1 MSGELLCK
9 VSLLVSFECPSLTMI
24 MSSPYHYPQYYMSE
38 ARHQSSYS
46 SQPIT
51 LHHPHEHAMAHHH
64 MQGPPSPSIP
74 IDPSLAL
81 YPPQYY
87 SYAPQQPQPHIPHQ
101 QVAIPV
107 SLSSPSSNGSD
118 TIGTPPVEN
127 MAYPIP
133 HNLNGKRPASS
144 LASDHTT
151 DSRKKAR
158 TDDNG
163 EGPSDSP
170 AKTEEVKAKPT
181 RGSRWVDLSFL
192 TTITLN
198 NILQG
203 LYRLSSS

>member
-1 MSGELLCK
+1 MSEELLCK

-24 MSSPYHYPQYYMSE
+24 MSSYPYPQYYMSE
-38 ARHQSSYS
+38 ARHPSSYS

-51 LHHPHEHAMAHHH
+51 LHHPHEHTMAHHH
-64 MQGPPSPSIP
+64 MQGPPSPNIP

-87 SYAPQQPQPHIPHQ
+87 QYAPQQPQQHMQHQ
-101 QVAIPV
+101 QVTIPV

-118 TIGTPPVEN
+118 TLGTPPVEN
-127 MAYPIP
+127 LAYPIP
-133 HNLNGKRPASS
+133 HNMNGKRPASS

-163 EGPSDSP
+163 EGPSEAP

-181 RGSRWVDLSFL
+181 RGSRYVDICYSTF
-192 TTITLN
+192 ITLN
-198 NILQG
+198 YIL
-203 LYRLSSS
+203 

>member
-1 MSGELLCK
+1 MSEELLCK

-24 MSSPYHYPQYYMSE
+24 MSSYPYPQYYMSE
-38 ARHQSSYS
+38 ARHPSSYS

-51 LHHPHEHAMAHHH
+51 LHHPHEHTMAHHH
-64 MQGPPSPSIP
+64 MQGPPSPNIP

-87 SYAPQQPQPHIPHQ
+87 QYAPQQPQQHMQHQ
-101 QVAIPV
+101 QVTIPV
-107 SLSSPSSNGSD
+107 GLSSPSSNGSD
-118 TIGTPPVEN
+118 TLGTPPVEN
-127 MAYPIP
+127 LAYPIP
-133 HNLNGKRPASS
+133 HNMNGKRPASS

-163 EGPSDSP
+163 EGPSETP

-181 RGSRWVDLSFL
+181 RGSRYVNTCCSSF
-192 TTITLN
+192 ITLHH
-198 NILQG
+198 IL
-203 LYRLSSS
+203 